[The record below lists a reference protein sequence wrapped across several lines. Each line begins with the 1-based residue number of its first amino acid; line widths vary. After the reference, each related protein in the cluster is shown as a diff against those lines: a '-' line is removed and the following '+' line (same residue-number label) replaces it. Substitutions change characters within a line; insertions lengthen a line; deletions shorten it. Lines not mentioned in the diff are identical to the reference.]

1 MGSHR
6 LVGVQMHAFL
16 QSSTPEA
23 ASIPKTYQEH
33 YKEEGMTA
41 EMANSYKTKR
51 ESGTRWVN
59 HHHIHF
65 RVYNDSLGSAT
76 ISMIFMNMHLS

>member
-41 EMANSYKTKR
+41 EMANSYKTKK
-51 ESGTRWVN
+51 EFGTRWVSDEFA
-59 HHHIHF
+59 ICITYTYECIREAVIYVLAEF
-65 RVYNDSLGSAT
+65 VR
-76 ISMIFMNMHLS
+76 